1 MGNGN
6 PHVGITQLRQY
17 RAVDIFHHGM
27 DDALRMDDHIQLL
40 GRHVEEELGLDQLQ
54 PLVHERGRVD
64 RDLAAHRPLGML
76 AGLLGRG
83 GGNSLRRP
91 GPERPARGGKDQAS
105 DGTARIHAS
114 SAIRQAL
121 EDGIV
126 LAVDRQQRDTG
137 LAAGGAKKRASH
149 DNGFLVGQQHRTRPT
164 RRRQR
169 GRQARRPDDGGHDR
183 INARR
188 AGHLD
193 QLVGADGQTGRDTS
207 RTQPCLESGGSPGI
221 RHSQHLG
228 SVPHSQRQQ
237 LVDIAMSRERVHP
250 ITVGV
255 AGHDIERAVT
265 NGTGGAQNGDGLHE
279 YGWIAAGNGRQ
290 AGTGRAVCGYPA
302 SCCTDGAFNAP
313 SAAR

>member
-1 MGNGN
+1 MGDGD
-6 PHVGITQLRQY
+6 PHVGITQLCQY

-54 PLVHERGRVD
+54 TLVHERGRVD

-83 GGNSLRRP
+83 GGDSLRRP
-91 GPERPARGGKDQAS
+91 GPERPARSGQDQTPN
-105 DGTARIHAS
+105 GTARIHAG

-126 LAVDRQQRDTG
+126 LAVDRQQRDAG
-137 LAAGGAKKRASH
+137 LAAGSAEKRAGH
-149 DNGFLVGQQHRTRPT
+149 DDGFLVGQQHRACAA

-183 INARR
+183 VDARG

-193 QLVGADGQTGRDTS
+193 QLVGADRQTGRDPS
-207 RTQPCLESGGSPGI
+207 CAQPGLESGGRPGI
-221 RHSQHLG
+221 RHGQHLG
-228 SVPHSQRQQ
+228 SVPHGQRQQ